1 MYLLVGIIDYSYKSF
16 LIAFKL
22 LLLLFLASFW
32 RTYNFILIIKLY
44 IFLFILVPTE

>member
-22 LLLLFLASFW
+22 LLLFLASFW
-32 RTYNFILIIKLY
+32 WTYNFILIIKLY
-44 IFLFILVPTE
+44 IFLY